1 MYIVL
6 AYTVLKM
13 DKGSRINYTEE
24 QKRMLLQFF
33 EEGMKPTKREMADK
47 IRECSAKVGISE
59 QQVKVK
65 LC

>member
-1 MYIVL
+1 
-6 AYTVLKM
+6 M

-33 EEGMKPTKREMADK
+33 EEGMKSTKREMADK

>member
-33 EEGMKPTKREMADK
+33 EEGMKSTKREMDK